1 MIALGQTL
9 DGPLTVDLAVTP
21 HMLIGGSTGS
31 GKTYL
36 VKSVIAQALAK
47 DYEVCLID
55 LKGGVDFPRSW
66 QGDRC
71 SYADNRESALSM
83 LSYLTRTLASRK
95 STFQDRENPC
105 ASLGEYNR
113 RYPDEAMPRI
123 MVACDEIA
131 ELTDTTGLD
140 KPNKELVTAI
150 VGQLSTLARLGR
162 AFGIHLVL
170 ATQRPDANV
179 LPGQIKNNIDIR
191 ICGRADLVLSQIILD
206 NGDAA
211 ALPKDIPGRFLC
223 NLDSGTLFQGYAI
236 ENALSQ
242 KGGGLP

>member
-1 MIALGQTL
+1 M
-9 DGPLTVDLAVTP
+9 
-21 HMLIGGSTGS
+21 
-31 GKTYL
+31 
-36 VKSVIAQALAK
+36 
-47 DYEVCLID
+47 
-55 LKGGVDFPRSW
+55 
-66 QGDRC
+66 
-71 SYADNRESALSM
+71 
-83 LSYLTRTLASRK
+83 
-95 STFQDRENPC
+95 
-105 ASLGEYNR
+105 
-113 RYPDEAMPRI
+113 
-123 MVACDEIA
+123 
-131 ELTDTTGLD
+131 GLD

-150 VGQLSTLARLGR
+150 IGQLSTLARLGR

-223 NLDSGTLFQGYAI
+223 NLDGGTLFQGYAI

>member
-1 MIALGQTL
+1 
-9 DGPLTVDLAVTP
+9 
-21 HMLIGGSTGS
+21 
-31 GKTYL
+31 
-36 VKSVIAQALAK
+36 
-47 DYEVCLID
+47 
-55 LKGGVDFPRSW
+55 
-66 QGDRC
+66 
-71 SYADNRESALSM
+71 
-83 LSYLTRTLASRK
+83 
-95 STFQDRENPC
+95 
-105 ASLGEYNR
+105 
-113 RYPDEAMPRI
+113 

-179 LPGQIKNNIDIR
+179 LPGQITNNIDIR
-191 ICGRADLVLSQIILD
+191 ICGWSDLVLSQIILN

-223 NLDSGTLFQGYAI
+223 NLDGGTRFQGYTL
-236 ENALSQ
+236 ENTPSQ
-242 KGGGLP
+242 KEGGPPCREMRSGSHERFKKL

>member
-47 DYEVCLID
+47 DYEVYLID

-95 STFQDRENPC
+95 GTFQDRADPC
-105 ASLGEYNR
+105 AFLDEYNR

-191 ICGRADLVLSQIILD
+191 ICGRSDLVLSQIILD

-223 NLDSGTLFQGYAI
+223 NLDGGTVFQGYAI

>member
-1 MIALGQTL
+1 M
-9 DGPLTVDLAVTP
+9 
-21 HMLIGGSTGS
+21 
-31 GKTYL
+31 
-36 VKSVIAQALAK
+36 
-47 DYEVCLID
+47 
-55 LKGGVDFPRSW
+55 
-66 QGDRC
+66 
-71 SYADNRESALSM
+71 
-83 LSYLTRTLASRK
+83 
-95 STFQDRENPC
+95 
-105 ASLGEYNR
+105 
-113 RYPDEAMPRI
+113 
-123 MVACDEIA
+123 
-131 ELTDTTGLD
+131 GLD

-150 VGQLSTLARLGR
+150 IGQLSTLARLGR

-223 NLDSGTLFQGYAI
+223 NLDGGTLFQGYTL
-236 ENALSQ
+236 ENTLSQ